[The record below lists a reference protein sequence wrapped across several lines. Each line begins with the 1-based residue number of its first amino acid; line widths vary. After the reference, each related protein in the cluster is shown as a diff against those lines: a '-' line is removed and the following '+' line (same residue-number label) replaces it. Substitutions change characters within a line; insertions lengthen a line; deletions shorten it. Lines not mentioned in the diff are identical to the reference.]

1 MTIFIASKLA
11 NSRFN
16 IKYININLIKYKK
29 KLIKLNVVYR
39 KGSLHLIKFNQ
50 WTMNTL
56 NIHSW
61 SNKQK
66 LNISDQ

>member
-50 WTMNTL
+50 
-56 NIHSW
+56 
-61 SNKQK
+61 
-66 LNISDQ
+66 